1 MRALLIVVLVV
12 AAGAGGL
19 QLATASHPDTPA
31 SPAVAGPVAASPG
44 APASVTIV
52 AAAAD
57 EDSAVGDDEGDGEE
71 EEQVIPL
78 EDIPAVVL
86 EAAKQA
92 VPGLVPDS
100 AELDRSSG
108 ETVYDV
114 HGLVDGETWEVEVS
128 AAGLVLGSELDD
140 D

>member
-1 MRALLIVVLVV
+1 MRALLIVVLVL

-19 QLATASHPDTPA
+19 ALAKTSHPD
-31 SPAVAGPVAASPG
+31 SPAGPAPAAPVAASPD
-44 APASVTIV
+44 APVSVTIV
-52 AAAAD
+52 AAAED
-57 EDSAVGDDEGDGEE
+57 EDSAVGDDEGDEE

-100 AELDRSSG
+100 AELDTSSG

-114 HGLVDGETWEVEVS
+114 HGLVDGKTWEVEVS
-128 AAGLVLGSELDD
+128 AAGMVLGSELDED
-140 D
+140 

>member
-1 MRALLIVVLVV
+1 MRALLIVVLFL

-19 QLATASHPDTPA
+19 ALAKTSNASAPA
-31 SPAVAGPVAASPG
+31 SPAPVAASPG
-44 APASVTIV
+44 APVGVAIV
-52 AAAAD
+52 AATDD
-57 EDSAVGDDEGDGEE
+57 EDSAGDDEGGED

-78 EDIPAVVL
+78 ADIPSVVL

-100 AELDRSSG
+100 AELDTSSG

-114 HGLVDGETWEVEVS
+114 HGLVDGRTWEVEVS
-128 AAGLVLGSELDD
+128 TTGKVLGSELDD

>member
-1 MRALLIVVLVV
+1 MRALFIVVLVL

-19 QLATASHPDTPA
+19 QLVRAPHSDAA
-31 SPAVAGPVAASPG
+31 GSPAQAAPAAAAPG
-44 APASVTIV
+44 APVGVTIV
-52 AAAAD
+52 AAADD
-57 EDSAVGDDEGDGEE
+57 EDAAAGDDEGDEE
-71 EEQVIPL
+71 DEQVIPL
-78 EDIPAVVL
+78 ADIPAVVL

-114 HGLVDGETWEVEVS
+114 HGLVDGQTWEVEVS

>member
-1 MRALLIVVLVV
+1 MKVLLIVVLVL

-19 QLATASHPDTPA
+19 QLATASHSDPA
-31 SPAVAGPVAASPG
+31 SPAPAAPVAASPA
-44 APASVTIV
+44 APVSVTVV
-52 AAAAD
+52 AAADD
-57 EDSAVGDDEGDGEE
+57 EDSAVGDDEGDEEE
-71 EEQVIPL
+71 EEQIIPL

-100 AELDRSSG
+100 AELDLSSG

-114 HGLVDGETWEVEVS
+114 HGLVDGQTWEVEVS
-128 AAGLVLGSELDD
+128 AAGMVLGSELDD

>member
-1 MRALLIVVLVV
+1 MRALLIVILVLV
-12 AAGAGGL
+12 AGAGGL
-19 QLATASHPDTPA
+19 QLATASHSDAPA
-31 SPAVAGPVAASPG
+31 SPAQVAPVAASPG
-44 APASVTIV
+44 TPVGVTLV
-52 AAAAD
+52 AAADD
-57 EDSAVGDDEGDGEE
+57 EDAAVGDDEGSEE
-71 EEQVIPL
+71 EDEQVIPL

-86 EAAKQA
+86 QAARQA

-100 AELDRSSG
+100 AELDTSSG

-114 HGLVDGETWEVEVS
+114 HGLVDGQTWEVEVS

>member
-19 QLATASHPDTPA
+19 ALAKTSSSDAPA
-31 SPAVAGPVAASPG
+31 SPAPVAASPA
-44 APASVTIV
+44 APVSVTIV
-52 AAAAD
+52 AAAED
-57 EDSAVGDDEGDGEE
+57 EDAAVGDDEGDEE

-92 VPGLVPDS
+92 CPGLVPDS
-100 AELDRSSG
+100 AELDTSSG

-114 HGLVDGETWEVEVS
+114 HGLVDGKTWEVEVS
-128 AAGLVLGSELDD
+128 AAGMVLGSELDD

>member
-1 MRALLIVVLVV
+1 MRALLIVVLLL

-19 QLATASHPDTPA
+19 ALAKTSNASAPA
-31 SPAVAGPVAASPG
+31 SPAPVAASPG
-44 APASVTIV
+44 APVSATIV
-52 AAAAD
+52 AATDD
-57 EDSAVGDDEGDGEE
+57 EDSAGDDEGED

-78 EDIPAVVL
+78 ADIPSVVL

-100 AELDRSSG
+100 AELDTSSG

-114 HGLVDGETWEVEVS
+114 HGLVDGRTWEVEVS
-128 AAGLVLGSELDD
+128 AAGQVLGSELEDD
-140 D
+140 

>member
-1 MRALLIVVLVV
+1 MRALLIVVLVL

-19 QLATASHPDTPA
+19 ALAKPSNSDAPA
-31 SPAVAGPVAASPG
+31 SKPAAPVAASP
-44 APASVTIV
+44 AATVSVTIV
-52 AAAAD
+52 AAADD
-57 EDSAVGDDEGDGEE
+57 EDSAVGDDEGGEE

-86 EAAKQA
+86 EAAKRA

-100 AELDRSSG
+100 AELDTSSG

-114 HGLVDGETWEVEVS
+114 HGLVDGKTWEVEVS
-128 AAGLVLGSELDD
+128 AEGMVLGSELDD

>member
-1 MRALLIVVLVV
+1 MRALLIVVLAL

-19 QLATASHPDTPA
+19 ALAKTSSSGAPA
-31 SPAVAGPVAASPG
+31 SPAPLAASPA
-44 APASVTIV
+44 APVSVTVV
-52 AAAAD
+52 AAAED
-57 EDSAVGDDEGDGEE
+57 EDAAVGDDEGDDDED
-71 EEQVIPL
+71 EQVIPL

-114 HGLVDGETWEVEVS
+114 HGLVDGQTWEVEVS
-128 AAGLVLGSELDD
+128 AAGMVLGSELDD

>member
-1 MRALLIVVLVV
+1 MRALLIVVLAL

-19 QLATASHPDTPA
+19 ALAKTSNASAPA
-31 SPAVAGPVAASPG
+31 SPAPVAASPG
-44 APASVTIV
+44 APVGVTIV
-52 AAAAD
+52 AAADD
-57 EDSAVGDDEGDGEE
+57 EDSAGDDEGGED

-78 EDIPAVVL
+78 ADIPSVVL

-100 AELDRSSG
+100 AELDTSSG

-114 HGLVDGETWEVEVS
+114 HGLVDGRTWEVEVS
-128 AAGLVLGSELDD
+128 TAGQVLGSELDD

>member
-1 MRALLIVVLVV
+1 MRALFIVVLVL

-19 QLATASHPDTPA
+19 QLATSSHPDTPA
-31 SPAVAGPVAASPG
+31 SAAVAAPVAASPA
-44 APASVTIV
+44 APVGVTIV
-52 AAAAD
+52 AAADD
-57 EDSAVGDDEGDGEE
+57 EDAAAGDDEGDDED
-71 EEQVIPL
+71 EQVIPL
-78 EDIPAVVL
+78 ADIPDVVL

-92 VPGLVPDS
+92 LPGLVPDS

-114 HGLVDGETWEVEVS
+114 HGLVDGQTWEVEVS